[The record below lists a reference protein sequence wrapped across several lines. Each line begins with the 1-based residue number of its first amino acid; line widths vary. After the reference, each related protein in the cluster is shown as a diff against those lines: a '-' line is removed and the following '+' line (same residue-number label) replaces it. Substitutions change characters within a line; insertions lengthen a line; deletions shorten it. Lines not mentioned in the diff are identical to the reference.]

1 MVGKVPMPPRRV
13 VPVSGDRGRDE
24 KRRQREA
31 DTLFRMTDH
40 PLRDN
45 LGSRNVPRKKSGR

>member
-1 MVGKVPMPPRRV
+1 MSKVPMPPRRV

-31 DTLFRMTDH
+31 ETQFRMVDH

-45 LGSRNVPRKKSGR
+45 LGSRNVPRKKSK